1 MVLTFQEE
9 DVQYEEDIL
18 RNSFSIKA
26 WLRYI
31 DHKRG
36 ASPMAR
42 FLIYERALKELP
54 GRCVFPRV
62 SSRVIFI
69 IATLIIHF
77 SYTLW
82 YRYLNE
88 RVKAVARLSP
98 IDPSRKE
105 VNLVF
110 ERALVFMHKVI
121 PQYFLSHS

>member
-54 GRCVFPRV
+54 GRCVLPV
-62 SSRVIFI
+62 CDLYYC
-69 IATLIIHF
+69 TLIIHF

-105 VNLVF
+105 VNHVF

-121 PQYFLSHS
+121 PQYFLSHT